1 LSYTPDAG
9 VETDP
14 GHPDPDLPRSGAA
27 GNPLVS
33 RLVTAALV
41 LLLVVATT
49 FAVLMWRQHRQDA
62 STDADRTD
70 AVNVAEQFT
79 LRLDSFDYRHLD
91 AYSSSVTSLLTDKM
105 KTDFQGSFKG
115 FDAAFKSIQI
125 TSKGTVLAAG
135 VEDIDPDSATVL
147 VIHDV
152 NVTSK
157 GCVQP
162 PYKRMS
168 VDLRKVKGKWLVD
181 DFKEGVPGCQ
191 G

>member
-1 LSYTPDAG
+1 MNDTPDAG
-9 VETDP
+9 IETDP
-14 GHPDPDLPRSGAA
+14 RHPENDASRSAA
-27 GNPLVS
+27 SRNPLTS

-49 FAVLMWRQHRQDA
+49 FAVLMWRQHR
-62 STDADRTD
+62 TDTAAEADRTA

-79 LRLDSFDYRHLD
+79 LRLDSFDYKDLD
-91 AYSSSVTSLLTDKM
+91 AYSKRVTALLTDKM
-105 KTDFQGSFKG
+105 RSDFQGSFKG
-115 FDAAFKSIQI
+115 FNSAFKAIQI
-125 TSKGTVLAAG
+125 KSKGTVLSAG
-135 VEDIDPDSATVL
+135 VQDIDQDSATVL

-168 VDLRKVKGKWLVD
+168 VDLRKIKGTWLVD